1 MEEVHVF
8 RHEKI
13 VYAVDFSPDGRYVL
27 TASGDDTASLWNLA
41 DYKQVRV
48 WRHDGLVTRA
58 LFSPDGSFVLTA
70 STDRTARLWDV
81 ESGKAVARWP
91 HDDSVYTIAFS
102 PNGRL
107 VLTGSNDHTARLF
120 DIARYFDA
128 KDTVFWLQQRAAALL
143 AYNMANAPGG
153 KLPRW
158 RSNKVLEYAVSSTPV
173 RPVVTGRTEE

>member
-27 TASGDDTASLWNLA
+27 TASGDDTASLWSLA

-120 DIARYFDA
+120 DLARYFDA
-128 KDTVFWLQQRAAALL
+128 KDTDLWLQQRAAALL
-143 AYNMANAPGG
+143 PSNLANAPRG
-153 KLPRW
+153 KLPR
-158 RSNKVLEYAVSSTPV
+158 RLRTKVPDNPLP
-173 RPVVTGRTEE
+173 PPP